1 MPFLRMPSACSSTT
15 RGRVKFPNL
24 TPAAATGIYKWG
36 AAVVSEGKIY
46 AIPSNAECI
55 LVYDTRKAN
64 TFLVDTTGVT
74 TGSDK
79 WLAAVASEGMIYA
92 IPSHAERML
101 VYDTRKG
108 EIFQVDTTVA
118 ATGVY
123 KWGAAVVSEGKD
135 QV

>member
-1 MPFLRMPSACSSTT
+1 M
-15 RGRVKFPNL
+15 
-24 TPAAATGIYKWG
+24 
-36 AAVVSEGKIY
+36 
-46 AIPSNAECI
+46 
-55 LVYDTRKAN
+55 
-64 TFLVDTTGVT
+64 DTTGVT

-79 WLAAVASEGMIYA
+79 WLAAVASDGMIYA

-108 EIFQVDTTVA
+108 DIFQVDTTVA

-123 KWGAAVVSEGKD
+123 KWGAAVVSEGKN